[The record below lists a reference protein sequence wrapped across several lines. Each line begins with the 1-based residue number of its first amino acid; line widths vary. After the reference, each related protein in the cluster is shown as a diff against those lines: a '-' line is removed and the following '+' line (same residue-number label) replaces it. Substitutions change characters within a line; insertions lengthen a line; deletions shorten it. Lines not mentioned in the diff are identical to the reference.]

1 LLPVVAIAAAP
12 AQTGLGL
19 AGIVVVV
26 VSFLLLGLLGVLYYL
41 WQRIRGL
48 RLDPNAYKSLT
59 GGPEADAGGIYD
71 D

>member
-1 LLPVVAIAAAP
+1 MAAAVAGAGP
-12 AQTGLGL
+12 PPQTGLSL

-26 VSFLLLGLLGVLYYL
+26 VSFLLLGLMGFLYYL